1 MSWFET
7 INPVIQAFIATLFTW
22 AITALGS
29 LVVCFFKEVNKKVL
43 NTILG
48 FSAGV
53 MIAASFWSLL
63 SPAIDLSA
71 ELGYIVWLLPAT
83 GFIIGGLFVLLSDR
97 FLDNVLKN
105 RKNLRNADSLRR
117 SILLISAITIHN
129 IPEGMAIGVAFGGI
143 ASGVPG
149 MTLIGAI
156 MLAVGIGIQNFPEGA
171 AVSLPLRN
179 EGFSR
184 FKSFMF
190 GQASALV
197 EPISAVI
204 GVILVLTIRSI
215 LPFLLSFAAGAMIAV
230 SARELLP
237 ESINED
243 KNLATIRINMWVC
256 YNDDIRCCFRIKR
269 IIKESIKIL
278 ARENFLANIFYYDK

>member
-1 MSWFET
+1 MNWFE
-7 INPVIQAFIATLFTW
+7 NLSPVIQALIATTFTW
-22 AITALGS
+22 GVTALGA

-63 SPAIDLSA
+63 APSIDLSE
-71 ELGYIVWLLPAT
+71 ELGYIAWVLPAA
-83 GFIIGGLFVLLSDR
+83 GFVVGGLFVLFSDK
-97 FLDNVLKN
+97 FLDKMLKG
-105 RKNLRNADSLRR
+105 KKSLKTANSLKR

-129 IPEGMAIGVAFGGI
+129 IPEGMSIGVAFGAI

-149 MTLIGAI
+149 MTLIGAV
-156 MLAVGIGIQNFPEGA
+156 MLALGIGIQNFPEGA

-184 FKSFMF
+184 FKSFLI

-204 GVILVLTIRSI
+204 GVVLVLSIRSV
-215 LPFLLSFAAGAMIAV
+215 LPFLLSFAAGAMITVA
-230 SARELLP
+230 ARELLP
-237 ESINED
+237 ESIQEN
-243 KNLATIRINMWVC
+243 KNLATLGLI
-256 YNDDIRCCFRIKR
+256 FGF
-269 IIKESIKIL
+269 IIMMVL
-278 ARENFLANIFYYDK
+278 DVALG